1 MKKLYS
7 RKTNILV
14 QRYFR
19 FLRKFV
25 RVGSV
30 IFKKRSCTMILRF
43 SSNDFKKF
51 ESDDS
56 FVATLD
62 SLLVEMCK
70 SNNLELEGSLLSDP
84 TSLAPAK

>member
-19 FLRKFV
+19 FLRKLN
-25 RVGSV
+25 SV
-30 IFKKRSCTMILRF
+30 CSVVFKKRSCTMILRF
-43 SSNDFKKF
+43 SSNDFEKF

-56 FVATLD
+56 FVTTLD

-70 SNNLELEGSLLSDP
+70 SNNLELEGYILPDPKSLE
-84 TSLAPAK
+84 PAK